1 MIRRPPRSTRT
12 DTLCPYTTLFRS
24 SAALYGNP
32 DYIPGEEAHV
42 ERLAYSAI
50 DSANVV
56 AAGSRE
62 EMADYLAHPAVNH
75 PKAREWVH
83 DVHAIFPN
91 LHIDTGQGGFYT
103 HHFWPTSVNT
113 TRYEIGSAH
122 V

>member
-1 MIRRPPRSTRT
+1 
-12 DTLCPYTTLFRS
+12 
-24 SAALYGNP
+24 
-32 DYIPGEEAHV
+32 
-42 ERLAYSAI
+42 
-50 DSANVV
+50 
-56 AAGSRE
+56 
-62 EMADYLAHPAVNH
+62 MADYLAHPAVNH

-113 TRYEIGSAH
+113 TRYEVRFYMAHAQDARARFQQEAYLARVMEVLLEDLRTSNARSAASIPAARTKIGRAH